1 MADQG
6 LLARMMAGL
15 IGPGAKPQP
24 NFAPSPSPFSVPFT
38 GLRNEPAPQLPPFE
52 QPGQQ
57 LAQFQPPIPSASRQA
72 GYAPPPAPAPM
83 PQPQQQMPQQWLAL
97 NDQSRTA
104 AFDPTRDAK
113 DPNNVTWSMSSAAC
127 CPRWDRMAPCPAAGA
142 RSECPC

>member
-113 DPNNVTWSMSSAAC
+113 DPNNVSMVDEFGRVLPPMGPYGPMPGSGSTF
-127 CPRWDRMAPCPAAGA
+127 
-142 RSECPC
+142 

>member
-6 LLARMMAGL
+6 LLARMLAGL

-57 LAQFQPPIPSASRQA
+57 LAQFQSPIPSPSRQA

-83 PQPQQQMPQQWLAL
+83 PQSQQPMPQQWLAL

-113 DPNNVTWSMSSAAC
+113 DPGNVNMVDEFGRVLPPMGPYGPMPGSGSTF
-127 CPRWDRMAPCPAAGA
+127 
-142 RSECPC
+142 